1 MAQPLPSRPPR
12 VDAST
17 AEAQFKLA
25 LMRAIDTD
33 LKRRFRT
40 LADAADFADVTWMRL
55 SRMRSGRH
63 EYFSVNWL
71 FRLAAAAEVHIR
83 ISVDAVNR

>member
-1 MAQPLPSRPPR
+1 MAATLEPLS
-12 VDAST
+12 

-33 LKRRFRT
+33 LQRRFIT
-40 LADAADFADVTWMRL
+40 LEEAADFSDVTWTRL

-71 FRLAAAAEVHIR
+71 FRLAAKAKVHIR
-83 ISVDAVNR
+83 ISVEPVNR

>member
-1 MAQPLPSRPPR
+1 MLDSAEPLP
-12 VDAST
+12 T
-17 AEAQFKLA
+17 EAQFKLA
-25 LMRAIDTD
+25 LMRAIDSD

-40 LADAADFADVTWMRL
+40 LAEAAEFADVTWMRL

-71 FRLAAAAEVHIR
+71 FRLADTAHVHIR
-83 ISVDAVNR
+83 ISVDPVNR